1 MVHWLGWQVQLKIC
15 LKLKYVNFLQL
26 QLGILLIFISSGVTG
41 ANDDSS
47 RSHAIISIS
56 LRKDNGQCEGK
67 II

>member
-47 RSHAIISIS
+47 SSHAIISIS